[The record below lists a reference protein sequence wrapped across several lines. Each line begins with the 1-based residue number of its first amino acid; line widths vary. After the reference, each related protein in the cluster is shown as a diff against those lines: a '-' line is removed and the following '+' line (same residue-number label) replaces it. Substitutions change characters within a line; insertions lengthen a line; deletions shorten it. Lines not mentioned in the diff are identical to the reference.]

1 MTGITGTKLSLEDH
15 FRNHI
20 GRLKDLSGKPIAI
33 GFGISTPDDARSMAA
48 VADGVIVGS
57 AIVKKFHEDPG
68 NAREFIKK
76 LREAV

>member
-1 MTGITGTKLSLEDH
+1 
-15 FRNHI
+15 
-20 GRLKDLSGKPIAI
+20 
-33 GFGISTPDDARSMAA
+33 MAS